1 LIATSLKEYHL
12 NVNKDIFESKWEQI
26 RAQSSVWWGL
36 LTEDDLTKVDK
47 APIKFD
53 KYILILRVKYG
64 YTREVA
70 RVEINKRVTELIM
83 NKGQTPPII

>member
-1 LIATSLKEYHL
+1 M

-26 RAQSSVWWGL
+26 RAQSTAWWAL

-53 KYILILRVKYG
+53 KYLVILRVKYG
-64 YTREVA
+64 YTREGA
-70 RVEINKRVTELIM
+70 RVEINKRVTELVA
-83 NKGQTPPII
+83 NK

>member
-1 LIATSLKEYHL
+1 M

-47 APIKFD
+47 TPIKFD

-64 YTREVA
+64 YTREGA